1 MTINKQKAKDQMLA
15 TGALMKNV
23 TQITQDGG
31 HKG

>member
-1 MTINKQKAKDQMLA
+1 MINKQKAEDQMLA
-15 TGALMKNV
+15 TGALTKNV